1 MAANLSGT
9 FDGAN
14 FHLTI
19 GPLIITGFSDGDA
32 VTVTRSQNLAAYRT
46 GLDGTTGRAT
56 ILDKSGT
63 VEVRLL
69 QTSSAND
76 ELSTLFNMDSIFLE
90 GNSTYPITVT
100 DFSGRTVL
108 AGANCWLET
117 LPPVAFSTAAVGERV
132 WTFRAAS
139 IQMFIGGNN

>member
-1 MAANLSGT
+1 MDNGLST
-9 FDGAN
+9 FDGSE

-19 GPLIITGFSDGDA
+19 GPLNVYGFSDGDA

-46 GLDGTTGRAT
+46 GLDGTTGRAI

-63 VEVRLL
+63 IQVRLL

-76 ELSTLFNMDSIFLE
+76 ALSALFNMDSLLLE
-90 GNSTYPITVT
+90 GKSSLPITIA

-108 AGANCWLET
+108 SASQCWLET
-117 LPPVAFSTAAVGERV
+117 LPPVAFSKDTVGERT